1 MKRLISYIFLFL
13 SIVLSSCSNEAPMER
28 EKFTRLMVEVHLTD
42 ALLAEG
48 KRNSM
53 GLTDRKNYSF
63 YGELLGRYGL
73 TRGQFDS
80 CVDYY
85 SRNTT
90 LIEQIYKDVIDSLN
104 KRLTVVKRE
113 LAKLRVND
121 TVNIL
126 PISDTVWVEG
136 WAEDTVVTLAN
147 LRGGKYFFEFGF
159 KSDSIIRSKR
169 PQVVTYFLRNYNKDT
184 VYYADSAWIK
194 THFMR
199 MDSVV
204 NEMGEAIR
212 VDSLFNYEQRQDS
225 FVVCENRVRIDT
237 FKMRP
242 INLAKDT
249 AFHDYSWSYFVDSTF
264 ETFQMR
270 FIVDDT
276 VVPQYGYAT
285 KVGLYNQYLSES
297 AKREQER
304 DFERRSRNSV
314 ALGDSIITTK
324 RISALIHDTLQ

>member
-1 MKRLISYIFLFL
+1 
-13 SIVLSSCSNEAPMER
+13 MER

-136 WAEDTVVTLAN
+136 WAEDTVVTLNYHMYSYYNDWLNIPMAAPSEEVMISVSN
-147 LRGGKYFFEFGF
+147 SPEFQAMPLYPETGSVQIHDGRVIV
-159 KSDSIIRSKR
+159 KLAE
-169 PQVVTYFLRNYNKDT
+169 TYTPKLEYVID
-184 VYYADSAWIK
+184 Y
-194 THFMR
+194 
-199 MDSVV
+199 
-204 NEMGEAIR
+204 
-212 VDSLFNYEQRQDS
+212 
-225 FVVCENRVRIDT
+225 ENR
-237 FKMRP
+237 K
-242 INLAKDT
+242 
-249 AFHDYSWSYFVDSTF
+249 
-264 ETFQMR
+264 
-270 FIVDDT
+270 
-276 VVPQYGYAT
+276 
-285 KVGLYNQYLSES
+285 
-297 AKREQER
+297 
-304 DFERRSRNSV
+304 
-314 ALGDSIITTK
+314 
-324 RISALIHDTLQ
+324 